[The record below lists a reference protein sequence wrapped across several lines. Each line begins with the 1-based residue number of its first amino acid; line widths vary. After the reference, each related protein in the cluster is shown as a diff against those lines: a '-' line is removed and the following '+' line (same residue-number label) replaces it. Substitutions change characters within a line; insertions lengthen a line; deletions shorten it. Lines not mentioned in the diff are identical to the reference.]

1 MKCKVLR
8 TVAIVFAVL
17 ALIMAGYFILTKNGS
32 LFFVLIPA
40 ILSLIFS
47 QIAAKEKNTK

>member
-32 LFFVLIPA
+32 LLFVFIPA

-47 QIAAKEKNTK
+47 QIAVKEKKKK